1 MDVFL
6 PIAEVSVNIIAI
18 LLLSGV
24 VGILSG
30 LFGVGGGFL
39 MTPFLIF
46 LGVPPA
52 YAVANEANN
61 ILATSVSGSTT
72 HYLKNTLDYKMGL
85 MIVIG
90 GTIGTALGIYIF
102 TYFKGIGK
110 IDTVISLA
118 YMYILAIIGT
128 LMLVESLGEI
138 DRAKRNLIVKKKL
151 HVHYW
156 IHGLPLRM
164 RFPKSK
170 LYESIFTPIIIGLVV
185 GFIAAIMGI
194 GGAFILV
201 PAMIYIIKMPTKL
214 VPGTSLFVTIF
225 ITGFVVIAHAVQFK
239 SIDLVLVSFL
249 LFGSI
254 IGLHVGLKISEKLNA
269 LPVITTAA
277 DVNKTIVVDLV
288 GRQFGWKID
297 DETTVTKISAHMV
310 NSEPIGV
317 FQQTGNTKWYK
328 ELPKNVTIYDNLEE
342 LKKSNSKA
350 HLIISDAIIDDE
362 LAQESVIYRPQSL
375 VIGIGLHWDT
385 TKDTIR
391 EGIEYCLEKF
401 NLSSKCIAKLVS
413 IKKPEDVQGLIEL
426 GKEMKIPV
434 EYVDREELSEIIT
447 PNPSSTVKAF
457 EGTASVSE
465 AAAIKVS
472 CGELIVEKQKFPP
485 NLTIAIARKVE

>member
-1 MDVFL
+1 MEVFL
-6 PIAEVSVNIIAI
+6 PIAQVFVNPIEI
-18 LLLSGV
+18 LLLSAIVGV
-24 VGILSG
+24 LSG

-72 HYLKNTLDYKMGL
+72 HYLKNTLDYKMGF

-90 GTIGTALGIYIF
+90 GAVGTALGIYTF

-138 DRAKRNLIVKKKL
+138 DKAKRNLLVKKKL

-156 IHGLPLRM
+156 IHGLPFRM

-170 LYESIFTPIIIGLVV
+170 LYESIFTPIIIGLLV

-225 ITGFVVIAHAVQFK
+225 VSVIVTFLHSFNYG
-239 SIDLVLVSFL
+239 SIDLLLVFML
-249 LFGSI
+249 VVGSI
-254 IGLHVGLKISEKLNA
+254 IGVQIGQKLGEKIDSSGLKA
-269 LPVITTAA
+269 L
-277 DVNKTIVVDLV
+277 
-288 GRQFGWKID
+288 
-297 DETTVTKISAHMV
+297 
-310 NSEPIGV
+310 
-317 FQQTGNTKWYK
+317 
-328 ELPKNVTIYDNLEE
+328 
-342 LKKSNSKA
+342 
-350 HLIISDAIIDDE
+350 
-362 LAQESVIYRPQSL
+362 LAVL
-375 VIGIGLHWDT
+375 L
-385 TKDTIR
+385 
-391 EGIEYCLEKF
+391 
-401 NLSSKCIAKLVS
+401 
-413 IKKPEDVQGLIEL
+413 
-426 GKEMKIPV
+426 
-434 EYVDREELSEIIT
+434 
-447 PNPSSTVKAF
+447 
-457 EGTASVSE
+457 
-465 AAAIKVS
+465 
-472 CGELIVEKQKFPP
+472 LIVG
-485 NLTIAIARKVE
+485 IAIAYDTFFAEQIPEEIIKVLNKDLNFFSLFILEFSKDMPFFYGLFSIMFAVLLGVGAAFIRRFFSNLRKKIMLKP

>member
-6 PIAEVSVNIIAI
+6 PIAQVFVNPVEI
-18 LLLSGV
+18 LLLSAIVGV
-24 VGILSG
+24 LSG

-46 LGVPPA
+46 LGIPPA

-90 GTIGTALGIYIF
+90 GAIGTSIGIF
-102 TYFKGIGK
+102 TFSYFKGIGK

-118 YMYILAIIGT
+118 YMYILAIIGS

-138 DRAKRNLIVKKKL
+138 DKAKRNVLVKKKL

-225 ITGFVVIAHAVQFK
+225 VSVIVTFLHSFNYG
-239 SIDLVLVSFL
+239 SIDLLLVFML
-249 LFGSI
+249 VVGSI
-254 IGLHVGLKISEKLNA
+254 IGVQVGQKL
-269 LPVITTAA
+269 
-277 DVNKTIVVDLV
+277 
-288 GRQFGWKID
+288 GEKID
-297 DETTVTKISAHMV
+297 SSGLRALMAV
-310 NSEPIGV
+310 
-317 FQQTGNTKWYK
+317 
-328 ELPKNVTIYDNLEE
+328 
-342 LKKSNSKA
+342 
-350 HLIISDAIIDDE
+350 LI
-362 LAQESVIYRPQSL
+362 LAV
-375 VIGIGLHWDT
+375 G
-385 TKDTIR
+385 
-391 EGIEYCLEKF
+391 
-401 NLSSKCIAKLVS
+401 
-413 IKKPEDVQGLIEL
+413 
-426 GKEMKIPV
+426 
-434 EYVDREELSEIIT
+434 
-447 PNPSSTVKAF
+447 
-457 EGTASVSE
+457 
-465 AAAIKVS
+465 
-472 CGELIVEKQKFPP
+472 
-485 NLTIAIARKVE
+485 IAIAYDSFFADHSSDEIISVVNAELNFFSKFILDFSNEMPFFYGLFSILFAVFLGVSAAFIRRFFSNLRKQAKAKS

>member
-1 MDVFL
+1 MEVFL
-6 PIAEVSVNIIAI
+6 PIAQVSINAVEILFLSAI
-18 LLLSGV
+18 

-72 HYLKNTLDYKMGL
+72 HYLKNTLDYKMGF

-90 GTIGTALGIYIF
+90 GAIGTLLGIYTF
-102 TYFKGIGK
+102 SYFKGIGK

-138 DRAKRNLIVKKKL
+138 DNSRKNALIKKKL

-170 LYESIFTPIIIGLVV
+170 LYESIFTPIIIGLMV

-201 PAMIYIIKMPTKL
+201 PAMIYIIKMPTRL

-225 ITGFVVIAHAVQFK
+225 VSVIVTFLHAFNYG
-239 SIDLVLVSFL
+239 SIDLVLVL
-249 LFGSI
+249 LLVVGSI
-254 IGLHVGLKISEKLNA
+254 IGVQSGQKLGEKINSSGLKALLAILLLAVGIAIAYDTFFVEHVEKEIMQVNNDDLNA
-269 LPVITTAA
+269 LSMLVQKFSKEMPVIYSLFSIFFAIALGVSAA
-277 DVNKTIVVDLV
+277 FIRRFFSD
-288 GRQFGWKID
+288 
-297 DETTVTKISAHMV
+297 
-310 NSEPIGV
+310 
-317 FQQTGNTKWYK
+317 
-328 ELPKNVTIYDNLEE
+328 
-342 LKKSNSKA
+342 LKKKHFSKSA
-350 HLIISDAIIDDE
+350 
-362 LAQESVIYRPQSL
+362 
-375 VIGIGLHWDT
+375 
-385 TKDTIR
+385 
-391 EGIEYCLEKF
+391 
-401 NLSSKCIAKLVS
+401 
-413 IKKPEDVQGLIEL
+413 
-426 GKEMKIPV
+426 
-434 EYVDREELSEIIT
+434 
-447 PNPSSTVKAF
+447 
-457 EGTASVSE
+457 
-465 AAAIKVS
+465 
-472 CGELIVEKQKFPP
+472 
-485 NLTIAIARKVE
+485 